1 MFKKLFISLFFIP
14 FLFANDYIFVG
25 KNIIYVN
32 KESINKY
39 YKEKLTLEETKFLIN
54 IIKKMLNNEKF
65 LRYTEHIEMGKSKVY
80 TKNLLKSLLNYLRG
94 KKQYT
99 NTYFNNNGPKAG
111 IKGIL
116 EDNIKNNIN
125 INLNVKDNIDKSISN
140 NMFFK
145 KSDEIIKKLK
155 NISWNN
161 TKKIINDFNLL
172 FNQYV
177 LDIQKLRY
185 IELLNNFDKNIQNV
199 LLEKYR
205 IETKTSLI
213 NALKIFKKYF
223 NLNNKLY

>member
-1 MFKKLFISLFFIP
+1 MFKKLFISLFFIS
-14 FLFANDYIFVG
+14 FLSANNYVFVS
-25 KNIIYVN
+25 KSSVYVN
-32 KESINKY
+32 RESINKY
-39 YKEKLTLEETKFLIN
+39 YKEKLVLEETKTLVG
-54 IIKKMLNNEKF
+54 IIQKILNNKKF
-65 LRYTEHIEMGKSKVY
+65 LRYTEHIEIGKSKVY

-145 KSDEIIKKLK
+145 KSDEIITELK
-155 NISWNN
+155 NINWNN
-161 TKKIINDFNLL
+161 TKEIINNFNLL

-177 LDIQKLRY
+177 SDVQKLIY
-185 IELLNNFDKNIQNV
+185 IELLGNFDKNIQNV
-199 LLEKYR
+199 LLKKYR